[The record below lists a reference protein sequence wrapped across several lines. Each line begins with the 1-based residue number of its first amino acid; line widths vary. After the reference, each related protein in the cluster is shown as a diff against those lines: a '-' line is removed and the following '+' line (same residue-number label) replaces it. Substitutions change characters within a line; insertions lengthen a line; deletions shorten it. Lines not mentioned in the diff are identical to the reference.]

1 MKVTLIS
8 FQVIDTNDRPT
19 GVSLLSDGIYENAT
33 AGAVVG
39 VLRAQDQDVNQSHF
53 FTVNDTGQ

>member
-19 GVSLLSDGIYENAT
+19 EISLLSDGIYENAT

-39 VLRAQDQDVNQSHF
+39 ILRAQDQDVSQSHF
-53 FTVNDTGQ
+53 FTVKDTGK